1 VWNLPS
7 DLLPA
12 VERALLQAEASFR
25 EAVREPVSEG
35 TGLTWPPIESAIG
48 AAIDRSFRA
57 FYEQA
62 CLAVQERGLPVFQ
75 ARAGGQEFL
84 RAHAGHLHEWLVPV
98 LDGHQLP
105 DCRFSFRRDNSNDRS
120 IFVRAVVERL
130 QSSRVWIDYLQ
141 DLNAAAAGAAGEGQ
155 IKHQTAPLDSTE
167 PAVFEAEQV
176 ALSQHVD
183 AASASEIAAE
193 RKELPTSPAPVRL
206 ADDRVP
212 LSVQEAAERLGV
224 SKHTI
229 YRMEKRGKIHIATIG
244 ERIKRVP
251 QAEIERL
258 LATGKY
264 FPSS

>member
-7 DLLPA
+7 DLLPP

-35 TGLTWPPIESAIG
+35 EGLKWPPIESAIG
-48 AAIDRSFRA
+48 TAMDWSFRA

-62 CLAVQERGLPVFQ
+62 CLAVQERGLTVFQ

-84 RAHAGHLHEWLVPV
+84 HAQARHLHEWLVPV

-120 IFVRAVVERL
+120 VFVRAVVERL

-141 DLNAAAAGAAGEGQ
+141 DLNAAAAGTAGEG
-155 IKHQTAPLDSTE
+155 
-167 PAVFEAEQV
+167 
-176 ALSQHVD
+176 
-183 AASASEIAAE
+183 
-193 RKELPTSPAPVRL
+193 RL

-251 QAEIERL
+251 QAEIDRL
-258 LATGKY
+258 LTTGKY